1 MNHPPGAEE
10 FPSLSATEAAARRLE
25 RGDNILVPIKRSS
38 ALRELLSTL
47 GDPMALMLVAVA
59 VVDYALGET
68 RDGVIMTIALIPVL
82 GVDALLEL
90 RSRKAL
96 AALAGAV
103 APRARVVRDGA
114 VTEVPA
120 SELVDGDL
128 LILEEGDVIAADGA
142 VLRAANLSIDEA
154 MLTGESLPQE
164 KYAAPDPG
172 VATAWAGANVGASER
187 PQGPIVPSSATTV
200 IAGTIV
206 LAGSGSAR
214 IIATGARTRFAGI
227 ARLVEAT
234 VDSPTPLQRRITR
247 IIRPLAIG
255 AVGLAIATFALSI
268 ARGTGLRLAFI
279 TAVSLAMAAIPEE
292 FPLVFTL
299 FLSLGAWR
307 LGKRGILVRRL
318 AAVETLGSTT
328 VLCVD
333 KTGTLTLGKFS
344 LDEHHALGDA
354 GDDDLA
360 LLEAAV
366 LACEDKP
373 PDPLEAA
380 IVAHA
385 AEHGID
391 AAALRARWTMASDN
405 AFDPVGKHMS
415 HVRSSTAAAGD
426 SRIDAKGALEG
437 ILEHCAP
444 DPAARAAAL
453 ALEAELAARG
463 MRVLGV
469 AGRRAPGFSGDRS
482 KDERELVLLGL
493 LAFRDPLRPEVPEA
507 VADARNAGIEVKI
520 LTGDNPITAS
530 AIAAAAG
537 LTIGE
542 GRILTGSDLD
552 QTPPDRLAERI
563 RGATVLARLR
573 PEQKHAIVASLRA
586 SGEVVAMTGDGIN
599 DAPAL
604 READIGISMGRRA
617 TQVARAAADLVLLD
631 DNFVA
636 LISTIREG
644 RSIYANLQR
653 AFLYLIGFH
662 IPIVL
667 LAIAMPL
674 VGLPLLLL
682 PVHLVW
688 LELIVHPVSALVFE
702 SEPPG
707 PEALRVPPRPPSAPL
722 VERHDVVRSAA
733 AGLVLTTSV
742 FLAWWWALPEGMAA
756 ARTLAFAI
764 LIVGSVMLVFSER
777 AHDRSWIAAGVPTS
791 MRARIVLL
799 LVIGSVPAM
808 VYISPLANALGL
820 EPISPAR
827 WVLAIAVG
835 VASVGWRAL
844 LPSTRARPLVRT
856 AGDTPPAD
864 TG

>member
-1 MNHPPGAEE
+1 LNPASIAEE
-10 FPSLSATEAAARRLE
+10 FPSLSATEAAARRIE
-25 RGDNILVPIKRSS
+25 RGHNVLVPLKRAS

-128 LILEEGDVIAADGA
+128 LILEEGDMIPADGA
-142 VLRAANLSIDEA
+142 VLRAANLSVDEA

-164 KYAAPDPG
+164 KHAAPDPG
-172 VATAWAGANVGASER
+172 IAIAWAGAGEGAPRSIVTSE
-187 PQGPIVPSSATTV
+187 ATTV

-214 IIATGARTRFAGI
+214 IVATGARTRFAGI
-227 ARLVEAT
+227 ARLVEGT

-255 AVGLAIATFALSI
+255 AVGVAIATFALSI

-344 LDEHHALGDA
+344 LDEHHALGAA

-373 PDPLEAA
+373 PDPLEGA

-391 AAALRARWTMASDN
+391 AAALRARWRMASDYG
-405 AFDPVGKHMS
+405 FDGVGKHMS
-415 HVRSSTAAAGD
+415 HVRSSAGGSD

-437 ILEHCAP
+437 ILEHCAL
-444 DPAARAAAL
+444 DPTARTAAL
-453 ALEAELAARG
+453 SMEAELAARG

-469 AGRRAPGFSGDRS
+469 AGRRAPRFSGDRT
-482 KDERELVLLGL
+482 KDERDLVLLGL

-507 VADARNAGIEVKI
+507 VADALNAGIEVKI

-537 LTIGE
+537 LPIGQ
-542 GRILTGSDLD
+542 GRVLTGTDLD

-563 RGATVLARLR
+563 RRATVLARLR

-586 SGEVVAMTGDGIN
+586 SGEVVALTGDGIN

-631 DNFVA
+631 DSFVA

-662 IPIVL
+662 IPIIL
-667 LAIAMPL
+667 LAVAMPL

-702 SEPPG
+702 SEPPA
-707 PEALRVPPRPPSAPL
+707 PETLRVPPRPPSAPL
-722 VERHDVVRSAA
+722 VERNDVVRSAA
-733 AGLVLTTSV
+733 AGLVLTASV
-742 FLAWWWALPEGMAA
+742 FLAWWWALPEGVAA

-764 LIVGSVMLVFSER
+764 LVVGSVMLVFSER
-777 AHDRSWIAAGVPTS
+777 AHDRSWTAAGLPTS
-791 MRARIVLL
+791 MRARIVLI

-808 VYISPLANALGL
+808 VYVAPLANALGL
-820 EPISPAR
+820 APMSPAR
-827 WVLAIAVG
+827 WLLAMAVG
-835 VASVGWRAL
+835 IASVGWRAL
-844 LPSTRARPLVRT
+844 V
-856 AGDTPPAD
+856 PPAPRE
-864 TG
+864 TGPGRRPSKLS